1 MSNLTNHPNY
11 EHQNNIEIVDSH
23 AHFWDLKQLDYP
35 WLDQVPAIKQNFLT
49 EDYQRQTDG
58 IPINDIVFVQ
68 SDCRANQSLDEVDF
82 VSNLS
87 SIDPRIKAIVAH
99 NPIDNVSK
107 AEAEL
112 KELSKNS
119 LVKGIRCM
127 FDDSSRFLCTDSIQ
141 VLRMLPDYNYSFDIC
156 IKFNDVPTVVK
167 MIEQCP
173 DTRFIV
179 DHLAKPAIKDGQ
191 FEQFKV
197 GLSQLAA
204 FPNVS
209 AKISGLIT
217 EAGADWTADDLEP
230 YVSFSVEQFGFERL
244 MFGSNWPVVL
254 LNGTFKDWYSTI
266 KNFMNSYSVE
276 DNMQFF
282 GRTARSVY
290 CLD

>member
-1 MSNLTNHPNY
+1 MSNLTNHPDSRHEND
-11 EHQNNIEIVDSH
+11 IKIVDSH

-87 SIDPRIKAIVAH
+87 SIESRIKAIVAH

-107 AEAEL
+107 AINGL
-112 KELSKNS
+112 KELNKNP

-127 FDDSSRFLCTDSIQ
+127 FDDSSRFLAADSIQ
-141 VLRMLPDYNYSFDIC
+141 VLRMLPDYDYSFDIC
-156 IKFNDVPTVVK
+156 INFCDVSTVVK

-173 DTRFIV
+173 DTRFII

-209 AKISGLIT
+209 AKISGMIT
-217 EAGADWTADDLEP
+217 EAGKDWTADDLQP
-230 YVSFSVEQFGFERL
+230 YVAFSVEQFGFERL

-254 LNGTFKDWYSTI
+254 INGTFKDWYETI
-266 KNFMNSYSVE
+266 TKFMNPYSIE
-276 DNMQFF
+276 ENDQFF
-282 GRTARSVY
+282 RGTARSVY
-290 CLD
+290 RLE